1 MLWRSRVGRSFPV
14 PLSLSL
20 LDVSRQGLRAVGC
33 LSVQA
38 QLCLTTVPF
47 SLTSFTSSVCVWG
60 GGANLILGSSGV
72 PRRGDV
78 GGLRGQGGAN
88 LTLFSGDSFVQVSKF
103 WPETSRDDSQTLL
116 HSWAPAPLQLRASAL
131 LTSPWRAGSPYFSLV
146 RLHLWAPSGVPESW
160 DLEW

>member
-1 MLWRSRVGRSFPV
+1 VEKQGR
-14 PLSLSL
+14 PLLPCPPFS
-20 LDVSRQGLRAVGC
+20 VSSGC
-33 LSVQA
+33 LQARPAGSGVSVCA
-38 QLCLTTVPF
+38 SPALPNYG
-47 SLTSFTSSVCVWG
+47 SFQSDFIYIFSVCVG